1 MGQKDPNL
9 KVEVICGKI
18 DTKTNTKLNFSRVS
32 MLLVLH
38 ALCLVCRLN
47 TDLFSFGESFS
58 FLSIDMYPPIESRLS
73 ILRFMGEKIPL

>member
-18 DTKTNTKLNFSRVS
+18 DTKTNTKLNFSGIS

-47 TDLFSFGESFS
+47 SDIVLFFFW
-58 FLSIDMYPPIESRLS
+58 
-73 ILRFMGEKIPL
+73 

>member
-1 MGQKDPNL
+1 M
-9 KVEVICGKI
+9 EKI
-18 DTKTNTKLNFSRVS
+18 DTKTNTKLNFSGVS

-47 TDLFSFGESFS
+47 TDIVLFSFGESFS
-58 FLSIDMYPPIESRLS
+58 FLLTLYPPPIESRLS

>member
-9 KVEVICGKI
+9 KVEVICRKI
-18 DTKTNTKLNFSRVS
+18 DTKTNTKLNFSRGS

-47 TDLFSFGESFS
+47 TDIVLFSFGESFS
-58 FLSIDMYPPIESRLS
+58 FLLTCIHL
-73 ILRFMGEKIPL
+73 

>member
-1 MGQKDPNL
+1 MK
-9 KVEVICGKI
+9 KI
-18 DTKTNTKLNFSRVS
+18 DTKTNTKLNFSGIS

-47 TDLFSFGESFS
+47 TDIVLFSFGESFS